1 MGRKKNKDNADHRPP
16 ATISTVLS
24 ISLPELHPWHRRNDV
39 LGLAVL
45 FTGILVLY
53 AVSTPRTVMLEDDGS
68 FISAS
73 WFAGVAHPPGY
84 PLYILLGWFVSHL
97 IPFGS
102 VAWRVHSLSGL
113 MGALTCACIAWII
126 IRRTGNRP
134 AADLAAAALGVSEHF
149 WSQAIIADVYTTN
162 TAVVFL
168 TLVLIQEAAVRQDT
182 RLWVA
187 AAGVYGL
194 GFANHYP
201 LLILGS
207 PVFLA
212 FVVAAGRDFR
222 SRLPYLASISVLAAA
237 TIYGW
242 MVWRSHYSGPINFYG
257 PLESWDRFVAFVNR
271 SIYEDVDTNINAGFR
286 DKLLYARYVV
296 TEALLQF
303 SVVGGLIALWGMFT
317 SWRSGWRLGLLCEL
331 LSLVGSSFLLIALL
345 GFNYEYGRVAIF
357 RPYPLVAYGIFALWL
372 GYGVHALAQRA
383 RAGSWPVLPVMYAIG
398 GLVIAAMGIW
408 NGSSNY
414 RPHDTFAEE
423 QAQAMLDLTEENAN
437 LIVKTDGFVM
447 PIAYL
452 HWVEGRRKD
461 LRVLEAHGLLFNDRI
476 APPWLIGQYIEKGHA
491 SWAKFIREAE
501 QPVYFLATG
510 RPLVPELG
518 YRVLGFIDK
527 FDATVPLNEAR
538 ANPSDRAKEYFKK
551 LIAMPKPHHIHSVRH
566 RNNLIREYGKYLGYV
581 LVMDHPEA
589 NKYIE
594 DVLPLAESNYWSL
607 IGMAYILV
615 QQQGEKWLRAAE
627 PYLRKARRLAG
638 DDRSKMQR
646 AHLFYLEGLV
656 EQRKGNAGRA
666 RVLFLESLKIDRAET
681 NKARQA
687 LQRVAASGAG

>member
-1 MGRKKNKDNADHRPP
+1 MGRKKTKDNADHRPP
-16 ATISTVLS
+16 ATISVALS
-24 ISLPELHPWHRRNDV
+24 TSLPELHPWHRRNDA

-45 FTGILVLY
+45 FTGILILY

-84 PLYILLGWFVSHL
+84 PLYILLGWLVSHL

-134 AADLAAAALGVSEHF
+134 AAYLAAAALGVSEHF

-162 TAVVFL
+162 TAIVFL
-168 TLVLIQEAAVRQDT
+168 TLVLIQEAAVRRDT

-222 SRLPYLASISVLAAA
+222 SRFPYLAPISVLAAA

-242 MVWRSHYSGPINFYG
+242 MVWRSHHSGPINFYG
-257 PLESWDRFVAFVNR
+257 PLESWDRFVAFVDR
-271 SIYEDVDTNINAGFR
+271 SIYKDVDTNINAGFR

-303 SVVGGLIALWGMFT
+303 SVVGGLVALWGMFT
-317 SWRSGWRLGLLCEL
+317 SWRSGWRLGFLCEL
-331 LSLVGSSFLLIALL
+331 LALVGSSFMLIALL
-345 GFNYEYGRVAIF
+345 GFNYEYGKVAIF

-372 GYGVHALAQRA
+372 GYGVHALTQRA
-383 RAGSWPVLPVMYAIG
+383 RAGSGPVLPVMYAIG
-398 GLVIAAMGIW
+398 GLVVAAMGVW

-423 QAQAMLDLTEENAN
+423 QAQAMLDLAEENAN

-491 SWAKFIREAE
+491 AWAKFIREAE

-527 FDATVPLNEAR
+527 FDATVPLNQAR

-594 DVLPLAESNYWSL
+594 DVLPLAESDYWSL
-607 IGMAYILV
+607 VGMAYILV

-656 EQRKGNAGRA
+656 EQRKGNAGKA
-666 RVLFLESLKIDRAET
+666 KALFLESLNLDRAET

-687 LQRVAASGAG
+687 LQRVTASGAG